1 MSASV
6 IAFIGLGSN
15 LKEPRQ
21 QVRDALRELNMLPY
35 GRMLSHSSLY
45 RSDPMGPA
53 DQPDYIN
60 AVARL
65 ETMLT
70 PQALLDAMLGIERLH
85 GRIRGATRW
94 GPRTLD
100 LDLLAYG
107 DRVIAEPR
115 LTVPHVGIAE
125 RPFVLLRLAEIA
137 PDYLVP
143 GKGRVGDLAASCP
156 ATGIQRLAP
165 NE

>member
-1 MSASV
+1 MSATV
-6 IAFIGLGSN
+6 YAFIGLGSN
-15 LKEPRQ
+15 LQEPRR
-21 QVRDALRELNMLPY
+21 QVRTALEELAALPY
-35 GRMLSHSSLY
+35 SRLAARSSLY

-70 PQALLDAMLGIERLH
+70 PQALLDAMLGIERKH

-107 DRVIAEPR
+107 DRVISEPR

-125 RPFVLLRLAEIA
+125 RPFVLLPMAEIA
-137 PDYLVP
+137 PDYHVP
-143 GKGRVGDLAASCP
+143 GRGRVGDLAAACP
-156 ATGIQRLAP
+156 SAGIHRLSADD
-165 NE
+165 

>member
-1 MSASV
+1 
-6 IAFIGLGSN
+6 
-15 LKEPRQ
+15 
-21 QVRDALRELNMLPY
+21 
-35 GRMLSHSSLY
+35 
-45 RSDPMGPA
+45 MGPA

-60 AVARL
+60 AVAKL
-65 ETMLT
+65 ETLLT
-70 PQALLDAMLGIERLH
+70 PQALLDAMLAIERAH

-125 RPFVLLRLAEIA
+125 RPFVLLPLAEIA
-137 PDYLVP
+137 PDYLIPV
-143 GKGRVGDLAASCP
+143 KGRVGELAASCA
-156 ATGIQRLAP
+156 ATGVHRLAAD
-165 NE
+165 E

>member
-1 MSASV
+1 MSATV
-6 IAFIGLGSN
+6 VAFIGLGSN
-15 LKEPRQ
+15 LQAPRR
-21 QVRDALRELNMLPY
+21 QVTTAFGELGLLPY
-35 GRMLSHSSLY
+35 SRLLARSSLY

-60 AVARL
+60 AVAKL

-70 PQALLDAMLGIERLH
+70 PQALLDAMLAIERAH

-107 DRVIAEPR
+107 DRVIDEPR
-115 LTVPHVGIAE
+115 LRVPHVGIAE
-125 RPFVLLRLAEIA
+125 RPFVLLPLAEIA
-137 PDYLVP
+137 PDYDVP
-143 GKGRVGDLAASCP
+143 GRGRVGDLVAACP
-156 ATGIQRLAP
+156 ATGIQRLSGD
-165 NE
+165 E